1 MDPFTDML
9 LGYLYGT
16 VSPVDIYYW
25 LEEWTEYGADSQY
38 VCRVSELGTH
48 MCDVSVRLS
57 YGLAY
62 LLGMLTI

>member
-9 LGYLYGT
+9 SGYLYGT

-25 LEEWTEYGADSQY
+25 LQEWAEYGADAQY
-38 VCRVSELGTH
+38 VCRVTELGSSL
-48 MCDVSVRLS
+48 CNWSVRFS

-62 LLGMLTI
+62 LLGFLTI